1 MFDLRYSSLPFPFRW
16 YDEDIVLLCDDKL
29 FVVFDEQV
37 DIDIALLVLV
47 MCVGCCTEAIV
58 EV

>member
-1 MFDLRYSSLPFPFRW
+1 M
-16 YDEDIVLLCDDKL
+16 VLLCDDKL